1 MGANIP
7 KRKQWLPET
16 GELLILIFFF
26 VLFSISQFPTVNMH
40 ISYLESDNQLL
51 MKSEENENNTSIQ
64 MKLGDKFTIPEEI
77 KDISDKMNVYDIEK
91 VAQKQENN
99 NLRKL

>member
-1 MGANIP
+1 
-7 KRKQWLPET
+7 
-16 GELLILIFFF
+16 
-26 VLFSISQFPTVNMH
+26 MH

-64 MKLGDKFTIPEEI
+64 MKLGDKVTIPEEI
-77 KDISDKMNVYDIEK
+77 KDTSDKMNVYDIEK

>member
-1 MGANIP
+1 
-7 KRKQWLPET
+7 
-16 GELLILIFFF
+16 
-26 VLFSISQFPTVNMH
+26 
-40 ISYLESDNQLL
+40 

-77 KDISDKMNVYDIEK
+77 KDTSDKMNVYDIEK